1 MKPTS
6 ISLALLAAFGLSLP
20 AQAFE
25 SFVIKDIRV
34 EGIQRTEAGTVFNYL
49 PVKVGDRVDDEK
61 AAAAIKALFAT
72 GFYSDVRIEA
82 DKGVLVVSV
91 DERPII
97 ANIQIEGAKE
107 FESDQLLK
115 ALRENGLAES
125 RTFDQAMLGAAEQEL
140 KKQYYSR
147 GKYSVRVKTTVTRL
161 ERNRVGVA
169 FDISEGLVATI
180 KQINLVGNEKY
191 AEKELK
197 DTFQLNSGGWF
208 SWFSKSDQYSK
219 PKLQADIE
227 ALRSFYLDNGYLE
240 FNIDSQQ
247 VALSDDKKDMF
258 LTVNLSEGQ
267 QYRISDL
274 KFAGDLI
281 VPEETLR
288 KLLDITPGEVFSRS
302 KINAATTRISDRLA
316 DEGYAFANVN
326 AVPEVNKEKFEAAF
340 TFYVDPGKKTYVRR
354 VNISGNSRTR
364 DEVIRRE
371 LRQLEAAPYAGWK
384 VKRSKER
391 LDLLGY
397 FTEVNIDTPLVADS
411 TDQVDVNVSVTE
423 KQTGNIQVG
432 AGYSQSDGM
441 VLSGSIAQA
450 NIFGSGKYLKLELNT
465 SKSTRVYAAS
475 FTNPYAT
482 PDGVARGFDIYKR
495 RYEPSNNVVGTYS
508 NDTLGAG
515 LRWSVPVSEYDGV
528 NFGLSAE
535 RSKLTVYGNSPRE
548 YKNFVN
554 KYGDRN
560 LTLLGTVGWARDT
573 RDSAL
578 FPTRGKLMTVSGEA
592 GLPGGDIKYYKL
604 TAQQQW
610 FVPLNKTFTFLWNVE
625 AGYGGGLGGQKLPF
639 YSNFFAGGVGSV
651 RGYDS
656 SSLGPRTVDTVR
668 NADGTVTTLNASDAT
683 GGNRRLVNNFE
694 LLLPVPGM
702 KTDKS
707 VRLSAFVDGG
717 AVWGEGDKLRFNDM
731 RYSAGLA
738 FSWIAPV
745 GPMKFSYAKPLNN
758 KPGDKIDRFQFSLG
772 QIF

>member
-6 ISLALLAAFGLSLP
+6 ISLALLAAFGLTIP
-20 AQAFE
+20 AYAFE
-25 SFVIKDIRV
+25 PFVIKDIRV

-49 PVKVGDRVDDEK
+49 PVKVGERIDDDK
-61 AAAAIKALFAT
+61 AAAAVKALFAT
-72 GFYSDVRIEA
+72 GFYSDVRLEA
-82 DKGVLVVSV
+82 DKDVLVVSL

-147 GKYSVRVKTTVTRL
+147 GKYSVQVKTTVTRL
-161 ERNRVGVA
+161 ERNRVGIA

-191 AEKELK
+191 PEKELK
-197 DTFQLNSGGWF
+197 EYFQLNTGGWF
-208 SWFSKSDQYSK
+208 SWFSKSNQYSK

-258 LTVNLSEGQ
+258 LTVNLTEGA
-267 QYRISDL
+267 QYKVTGI

-281 VPEETLR
+281 VPEEELA
-288 KLLDITPGEVFSRS
+288 KLVEIKPGEVFSRA
-302 KINAATTRISDRLA
+302 KINAATARISDRLA

-340 TFYVDPGKKTYVRR
+340 TFYVDPGRKTYVRR
-354 VNISGNSRTR
+354 VNISGNTRTR

-384 VKRSKER
+384 IKRSKER
-391 LDLLGY
+391 LDVLGY

-411 TDQVDVNVSVTE
+411 TDQVDVNVTVTE
-423 KQTGNIQVG
+423 RQTGNIQVG

-441 VLSGSIAQA
+441 VLSGSIAQS
-450 NIFGSGKYLKLELNT
+450 NIFGSGNYLKLEVNT
-465 SKSTRVYAAS
+465 SKSSKVYAVS

-482 PDGVARGFDIYKR
+482 PDGVARGFDVYKR
-495 RYEPSNNVVGTYS
+495 RYEPSNTSIGLYS
-508 NDTLGAG
+508 NDTLGGG
-515 LRWSVPVSEYDGV
+515 LRWSVPISEYDAI
-528 NFGLSAE
+528 NLGLSGE
-535 RSKLTVYGNSPRE
+535 RSHLTVFSSSPQA
-548 YKNFVN
+548 YIDFVN
-554 KYGDRN
+554 KYGEKN
-560 LTLLGTVGWARDT
+560 LTWLGTIGWARDT

-578 FPTRGKLMTVSGEA
+578 FPTRGKLLTINGEA
-592 GLPGGDIKYYKL
+592 GLPGGDIKYYKV

-610 FVPLNKTFTFLWNVE
+610 FYPIDKRFTFLWNVE
-625 AGYGGGLGGQKLPF
+625 AGYGGGYGGQKLPF
-639 YSNFFAGGVGSV
+639 YSNFFAGGVNSV
-651 RGYDS
+651 RGYET
-656 SSLGPRTVDTVR
+656 SSLGPRASVV
-668 NADGTVTTLNASDAT
+668 NSDGTTTSTSDIT
-683 GGNRRLVNNFE
+683 GGNRRFVNNFE

-702 KTDKS
+702 KLDKS

-717 AVWGEGDKLRFNDM
+717 TVWGEGQKVKFGDL
-731 RYSAGLA
+731 RYSTGIA
-738 FSWIAPV
+738 FSWLAPV
-745 GPMKFSYAKPLNN
+745 GPMRFSYAKPLNA
-758 KPGDKIDRFQFSLG
+758 KEGDKLERFQFSLG